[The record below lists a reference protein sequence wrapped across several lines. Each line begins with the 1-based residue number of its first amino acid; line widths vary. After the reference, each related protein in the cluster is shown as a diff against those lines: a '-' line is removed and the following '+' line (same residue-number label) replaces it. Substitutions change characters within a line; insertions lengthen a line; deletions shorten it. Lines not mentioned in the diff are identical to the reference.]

1 MLSNFRSVE
10 TERISHKHRPRQLP
24 NWSADQRSAY
34 LELSSMLIGA
44 GSAYKITEVVNSF
57 NFFLLS
63 KFANPEQ
70 LTILQNSRPF
80 STALALV
87 GGATFGYIFYNS
99 ARNSN
104 SSAK

>member
-1 MLSNFRSVE
+1 MLSSDRLDEANGKPR
-10 TERISHKHRPRQLP
+10 KHRLKRSF
-24 NWSADQRSAY
+24 WTSGQRTAY
-34 LELSSMLIGA
+34 LEWSSMIIGA
-44 GSAYKITEVVNSF
+44 GAACKITEVVNLF
-57 NFFLLS
+57 NFSLLS
-63 KFANPEQ
+63 KFATIEQ

-87 GGATFGYIFYNS
+87 GGAALGSIVYNS

>member
-1 MLSNFRSVE
+1 MLSSDRSAE
-10 TERISHKHRPRQLP
+10 IQGIRHKHPPRKP
-24 NWSADQRSAY
+24 SSWTTGQRSAY

-44 GSAYKITEVVNSF
+44 GSAHKITDVVNSL
-57 NFFLLS
+57 NLLLLS
-63 KFANPEQ
+63 QFANPEQ